1 MQKKKV
7 IIKGAV
13 IVSDGQERVGDVL
26 IRDGVI
32 QRISNTLDIDDD
44 DVIDAH
50 DCYLLPGII
59 DDHVHFREPG
69 LTDKADMHTESMSA
83 VAGGVTSV
91 LDMPNVVPQTTSFE
105 TWEQRM
111 QLAEKQ
117 MHCNYGFFIGATNS
131 NMDEILKIPVER
143 YPGVKL
149 FMGSSTGNMLVDRKE
164 SLMHIFRNSPKIIMV
179 HCEDTA
185 IINRNMQIAREQFGD
200 DPDII
205 HHPEIRSREACIASS
220 SLAVKMARET
230 CARLHIAHISTAE
243 ELEFLDKADFR
254 DNSNETRITGEACVA
269 HLIYTQE
276 DYRRLGA
283 KIKCNPA
290 IKHNTDREAL
300 RKALTD
306 GRIAVVGTDH
316 APHLLSDKTGG
327 ARTAASGI
335 PMIQFSLISMLEL
348 VEEGILPLTRLVE
361 LMCHNP
367 AKLFGIQQR
376 GFIREGM
383 YADLVLVRRT
393 EPYRLSKDVILSKCG
408 WSPRENDD
416 FHWKVCKT
424 LISGNLV
431 YDGKNVDTA
440 FHGNSLIFS

>member
-1 MQKKKV
+1 M

-13 IVSDGQERVGDVL
+13 IVNDGQERVGDVL
-26 IRDGVI
+26 IRDGII

-69 LTDKADMHTESMSA
+69 LTDKADMHTESMAS

-91 LDMPNVVPQTTSFE
+91 LDMPNVVPQTTSCE
-105 TWEQRM
+105 TWQQRM

-117 MHCNYGFFIGATNS
+117 MHCNYGFFVGATNS
-131 NMDEILKIPVER
+131 NMDEIMKIPVER

-164 SLMHIFRNSPKIIMV
+164 SLMHIFRNSPKIIMA

-200 DPDII
+200 DPDVI

-230 CARLHIAHISTAE
+230 GARLHIAHISTAE

-254 DNSNETRITGEACVA
+254 DNSNEAKITGEACVA
-269 HLIYTQE
+269 HLIYTQD
-276 DYRRLGA
+276 DYGRLGTR
-283 KIKCNPA
+283 IKCNPA
-290 IKHNTDREAL
+290 IKHNTDRKAL

-348 VEEGILPLTRLVE
+348 VDEGILPLTRLVE

-383 YADLVLVRRT
+383 YADLVLVRRI

-408 WSPRENDD
+408 WSPRENDE

-424 LISGNLV
+424 FVSGNLV
-431 YDGKNVDTA
+431 YDGKNVDTT

>member
-1 MQKKKV
+1 M

-13 IVSDGQERVGDVL
+13 IVNDGQERVGDVL
-26 IRDGVI
+26 IRDGII

-69 LTDKADMHTESMSA
+69 LTDKADMHTESMAA

-91 LDMPNVVPQTTSFE
+91 LDMPNVVPQTTSCE
-105 TWEQRM
+105 TWQQRM

-117 MHCNYGFFIGATNS
+117 MHCNYGFFVGATNS
-131 NMDEILKIPVER
+131 NMDEIMKIPVER

-164 SLMHIFRNSPKIIMV
+164 SLMHIFRNSPKIIMA

-200 DPDII
+200 DPDVI

-230 CARLHIAHISTAE
+230 GARLHIAHISTAE

-254 DNSNETRITGEACVA
+254 DNSNEAKITGEACVA
-269 HLIYTQE
+269 HLIYTQD
-276 DYRRLGA
+276 DYGRLGTR
-283 KIKCNPA
+283 IKCNPA
-290 IKHNTDREAL
+290 IKHNTDRKAL

-348 VEEGILPLTRLVE
+348 VDEGILPLTRLVE

-383 YADLVLVRRT
+383 YADLVLVRRI

-408 WSPRENDD
+408 WSPRENDE

-424 LISGNLV
+424 FVSGNLV
-431 YDGKNVDTA
+431 YDGKNVDTT

>member
-1 MQKKKV
+1 M
-7 IIKGAV
+7 IIKGAI
-13 IVSDGQERVGDVL
+13 IVNEGLERVGDVL
-26 IRDGVI
+26 VRDGVI
-32 QRISNTLDIDDD
+32 QQISSSLDIIDDEI
-44 DVIDAH
+44 IDAH

-69 LTDKADMHTESMSA
+69 LTSKADMHTESMAA

-91 LDMPNVVPQTTSFE
+91 LDMPNVVPQTTSYE
-105 TWEQRM
+105 TWMQRM

-131 NMDEILKIPVER
+131 NMDEIQRLPVEQ

-164 SLMHIFRNSPKIIMV
+164 SLMRIFRNSPKIIMA

-185 IINRNMQIAREQFGD
+185 IINRNMQIARELFGD

-205 HHPEIRSREACIASS
+205 HHSAIRSREACIASS

-230 CARLHIAHISTAE
+230 GARLHIAHISTAE
-243 ELEFLDKADFR
+243 ELELL
-254 DNSNETRITGEACVA
+254 ETFDSQENPIEARITGEACVS

-276 DYRRLGA
+276 DYKRLGT

-316 APHLLSDKTGG
+316 APHLLADKNGG
-327 ARTAASGI
+327 ARSAASGI

-348 VEEGILPLTRLVE
+348 VSEGILTLTRLVE

-383 YADLVLVRRT
+383 YADLVLVKCT
-393 EPYRLSKDVILSKCG
+393 EPYRLTKDSILSKCG
-408 WSPRENDD
+408 WSPRENDV
-416 FHWKVCKT
+416 FSWKVCKT
-424 LISGNLV
+424 YISGNLV
-431 YDGKNVDTA
+431 YNGTNVNTS
-440 FHGNSLIFS
+440 FHGNPLLFT

>member
-1 MQKKKV
+1 M

-26 IRDGVI
+26 VRDGII

-69 LTDKADMHTESMSA
+69 LTDKADMHTESMAA

-91 LDMPNVVPQTTSFE
+91 LDMPNVVPQTTSCE
-105 TWEQRM
+105 TWKQRM
-111 QLAEKQ
+111 QIAEKQ
-117 MHCNYGFFIGATNS
+117 MHCNYGFFVGATNS
-131 NMDEILKIPVER
+131 NMDEIMKIPVER

-164 SLMHIFRNSPKIIMV
+164 SLMHIFRNSPKIIMA

-276 DYRRLGA
+276 DYGRLGA

-290 IKHNTDREAL
+290 IKHNTDRKAL

-335 PMIQFSLISMLEL
+335 PMIQFSLISMMEL
-348 VEEGILPLTRLVE
+348 VDEGILPLTRLVE

-408 WSPRENDD
+408 WSPRENDE

-424 LISGNLV
+424 FISGNLV
-431 YDGKNVDTA
+431 YDGKNVNTT

>member
-1 MQKKKV
+1 M